1 MQAYSLI
8 ADDFMDSRITL
19 RSQLFWYCQ
28 DGVGL
33 RAINDVLVME
43 GAIFQII
50 HKRFRTER

>member
-8 ADDFMDSRITL
+8 ADDFMDSSIT
-19 RSQLFWYCQ
+19 RRGQLFWYCQ

-50 HKRFRTER
+50 RKRFRTER